1 MAKTIN
7 ASKLFKRGSGAVSGA
22 NKISKFKRG
31 TSLLGNKKRIRV
43 KPTKKQ
49 GIVPSVKAKKSLQ
62 GVDQQIKPLSKDTKI
77 GPRTKI
83 SRIVKNVANNIL
95 PDLKQEVRE
104 DTEKITD
111 PNSLFNSIFSGG
123 LGEIDR
129 FGSALDKM
137 SRTQLPFLER
147 ASKLAVDFVEKL
159 ASGKS
164 GGGFLRTVGNIIKVI
179 AAAGVAAIAAP
190 FVLTGLA
197 AAGIAAGAK
206 FVGKKIISGVKAVGN
221 FFKRKGKEVKD
232 KVKTKASKF
241 FASSLDKLE
250 GIMTFLEK
258 RGEPKEEVQPPDGE
272 GKKETSVKPKETP
285 MGVGKE
291 NATIEITDDGKF
303 IVTRTPTTVEEETEE
318 SKPKGLLRAIAG
330 VADTFTGGIF
340 DFDKRGDTK
349 LQDLGQG
356 FVDNMTLGG
365 TDFDEKGR
373 SPVQNVVQ
381 NVFGLVRKGLTGR
394 DGQKGQTGAT
404 GDRGLTGKDIISR
417 VTGLADGASKFVFGS
432 DFSDFTKGLLNS
444 ASNVILGGPVKSE
457 EITTPDDL
465 QVEQLNV
472 PPEVTTSKVES
483 NLEALN
489 QRQLVADDVSQT
501 ATKGAGEGQ
510 IIPLQM
516 SGGGSK
522 EGAATQQSSQKKN
535 ILEMN
540 QAGNQIPILTSV
552 DPRNIHL
559 PSTMSTL
566 NIIDAASGL

>member
-1 MAKTIN
+1 MAK
-7 ASKLFKRGSGAVSGA
+7 KLSGLTNLGKKTLKTGKSVVRKGNTLLKRNFGKRGTVKLKAKKTLSQVRGKNLLGGVDEKVKPLTKDTKVSPRS
-22 NKISKFKRG
+22 KISK
-31 TSLLGNKKRIRV
+31 IV
-43 KPTKKQ
+43 KNITNN
-49 GIVPSVKAKKSLQ
+49 IVPSLEQKVE
-62 GVDQQIKPLSKDTKI
+62 G
-77 GPRTKI
+77 
-83 SRIVKNVANNIL
+83 RI
-95 PDLKQEVRE
+95 DSF
-104 DTEKITD
+104 D
-111 PNSLFNSIFSGG
+111 PNKLLGKIFDGG
-123 LGEIDR
+123 LGELDG
-129 FGSALDKM
+129 FGAALSKM
-137 SRTQLPFLER
+137 QREQLPFLER
-147 ASKLAVDFVEKL
+147 ANKLAVDFVSKL
-159 ASGKS
+159 ASGKG

-197 AAGIAAGAK
+197 AAGIVAGAK
-206 FVGKKIISGVKAVGN
+206 FVGSKIVDGVKAVGN
-221 FFKRKGKEVKD
+221 FFKRKGQEVKE

-258 RGEPKEEVQPPDGE
+258 RGEPKDEVQPPDGE
-272 GKKETSVKPKETP
+272 GNKPATVTPKETP
-285 MGVGKE
+285 MGDGKE

-303 IVTRTPTTVEEETEE
+303 IVTRTPTTVEEEVEE

-330 VADTFTGGIF
+330 VADTFTGGVF

-365 TDFDEKGR
+365 TDLDEKGE

-381 NVFGLVRKGLTGR
+381 NVFGLVKKGLTGR
-394 DGQKGQTGAT
+394 DGEKGQTGAT

-417 VTGLADGASKFVFGS
+417 VSGIADQASQFVFGS

-444 ASNVILGGPVKSE
+444 ASSVILGGPVKAE
-457 EITTPDDL
+457 EIQTPDDL
-465 QVEQLNV
+465 QVEQLNI
-472 PPEVTTSKVES
+472 PTEVTTSKVES
-483 NLEALN
+483 NLESLN

-501 ATKGAGEGQ
+501 ATKPGEQQ

-522 EGAATQQSSQKKN
+522 EGNQTQMSTQKKN
-535 ILEMN
+535 IMEMT
-540 QAGNQIPILTSV
+540 QAGNNIPILTSV

-559 PSTMSTL
+559 PSTMSML
-566 NIIDAASGL
+566 NIVDANNGN

>member
-1 MAKTIN
+1 MAK
-7 ASKLFKRGSGAVSGA
+7 KLSGLTNLGKKTLKTGKSVVRKGNTLLKRNFGKRGTVKLKAKKTLSQVRGKNLLGGVDEKVKPLTKDTKVSPRS
-22 NKISKFKRG
+22 KISK
-31 TSLLGNKKRIRV
+31 IV
-43 KPTKKQ
+43 KNITNN
-49 GIVPSVKAKKSLQ
+49 IVPSLEQKVE
-62 GVDQQIKPLSKDTKI
+62 G
-77 GPRTKI
+77 
-83 SRIVKNVANNIL
+83 RI
-95 PDLKQEVRE
+95 DSF
-104 DTEKITD
+104 D
-111 PNSLFNSIFSGG
+111 PNKLLGKIFDGG
-123 LGEIDR
+123 LGELDG
-129 FGSALDKM
+129 FGAALSKM
-137 SRTQLPFLER
+137 QREQLPFLER
-147 ASKLAVDFVEKL
+147 ANKLAVDFVSKL
-159 ASGKS
+159 ASGKG

-197 AAGIAAGAK
+197 AAGIVAGAK
-206 FVGKKIISGVKAVGN
+206 FVGSKIVDGVKAVGN
-221 FFKRKGKEVKD
+221 FFKRKGQEVKE

-258 RGEPKEEVQPPDGE
+258 RGEPKDEVQPPDGE
-272 GKKETSVKPKETP
+272 GNKPATVTPKETP
-285 MGVGKE
+285 MGDGKE

-303 IVTRTPTTVEEETEE
+303 IVTRTPTTVEEEVEE

-330 VADTFTGGIF
+330 VADTFTGGVF

-365 TDFDEKGR
+365 TDLDEKGE

-381 NVFGLVRKGLTGR
+381 NVFGLVKKGLTGR
-394 DGQKGQTGAT
+394 DGEKGQTGAT

-417 VTGLADGASKFVFGS
+417 VSGIADQASQFVFGS

-444 ASNVILGGPVKSE
+444 ASSVMLGGPVKAE
-457 EITTPDDL
+457 EIQTPDDL
-465 QVEQLNV
+465 QVEQLNI
-472 PPEVTTSKVES
+472 PTEVTTSKVES
-483 NLEALN
+483 NLESLN

-501 ATKGAGEGQ
+501 ATKPGEQQ

-522 EGAATQQSSQKKN
+522 EGNQTQMSTQKKN
-535 ILEMN
+535 IMEMT
-540 QAGNQIPILTSV
+540 QAGNNIPILTSV

-559 PSTMSTL
+559 PSTMSML
-566 NIIDAASGL
+566 NIVDANNGN